1 MSALADDSRSDV
13 LESQSPPAVRAIKTG
28 QVSELWYTRCPL
40 PAASGIAQ
48 RKGWLRQ
55 EFLADGIAV
64 DTIRTSKDRAVRDS
78 HFTHAQP
85 NLFREGG
92 PVPPIWA
99 KARGQ
104 DTALIGITRTDEA
117 SAVLVK
123 ADSPVRLLS
132 DLRGRRMAVPRHATQ
147 YADHARAHTLRGFLA
162 ALELGGL
169 SEADVAFS
177 DVAEDEYEIR
187 EPPVAVG
194 QTEFPILDALVA
206 DRVDAVFVRGGRIRE
221 FIARYNLRPLPIS
234 ADDADGGIRI
244 GPGTPRAV
252 TVNRELAVR
261 HPEIVARYL
270 AVLQRAAAWARANP
284 KQAVTVAAAETG
296 ATEEGIASGFG
307 PRLTE
312 QLSVSL
318 AADHVAALEAEK
330 NFLLARGFLAGDFDF
345 QAWIVSEPLRL
356 AALIP

>member
-1 MSALADDSRSDV
+1 MFAMN
-13 LESQSPPAVRAIKTG
+13 ESIRATPAERI
-28 QVSELWYTRCPL
+28 SELWYTRCPL

-48 RKGWLRQ
+48 RQGWLRQ
-55 EFLADGIAV
+55 EFARDGIKV
-64 DTIRTSKDRAVRDS
+64 DTIRTSSDRAVRDS

-99 KARGQ
+99 RAGGQ

-117 SAVLVK
+117 TAVLVK
-123 ADSPVRLLS
+123 ADSPIRLLS
-132 DLRGRRMAVPRHATQ
+132 DLRGHRLAIPRHATR
-147 YADHARAHTLRGFLA
+147 YADHARAHTLRGFLS

-169 SEADVAFS
+169 GETDITFV
-177 DVAEDEYEIR
+177 DIAEDEYEIR

-206 DRVDAVFVRGGRIRE
+206 GRADAVFVRGGRIRE
-221 FIARYNLRPLPIS
+221 FIAHYGLRPLP
-234 ADDADGGIRI
+234 ANDDDADGGIRI
-244 GPGTPRAV
+244 GPGTPRAI

-261 HPEIVARYL
+261 RPDIVARYL

-284 KQAVTVAAAETG
+284 KDAITVAAAETG
-296 ATEEGIASGFG
+296 ATEDGIASGFG
-307 PRLTE
+307 PRLAD
-312 QLSVSL
+312 QLAVGLS
-318 AADHVAALEAEK
+318 ADYVAVLESEK

-345 QAWIVSEPLRL
+345 QAWIVSEPLEL